1 MEVSSL
7 ASVNQCSCR
16 TPTQETG
23 NRRAASL
30 SWRTMRGRVYAGTS
44 GFAYKTWKPG
54 FYPPRLKAADMLR
67 YYAERLPSVEINNT
81 FYRMPT
87 EKLVSTWRDE
97 TVESFV
103 FTLKAPQRITH
114 IARLRDV
121 ADPLAYFLKSARS
134 LGPRLGC
141 ILFQC
146 PPYLR
151 YEPAL
156 LDGFLASLPDDG
168 LRFAMEFRHASWGD
182 EEVRTKLAA
191 RSIAWCTV
199 DAEDSHP
206 RVEQT
211 AQAFVYLRL
220 RKPVYDEASLSA
232 WAACLDPILDRGAD
246 VYVYFKHEDDPA
258 GVEYARGLLRR
269 LVVG

>member
-1 MEVSSL
+1 
-7 ASVNQCSCR
+7 
-16 TPTQETG
+16 
-23 NRRAASL
+23 
-30 SWRTMRGRVYAGTS
+30 MRGRVYAGTS

-87 EKLVSTWRDE
+87 EKLVSSWRDE
-97 TVESFV
+97 TAESFV

-156 LDGFLASLPDDG
+156 LDGFLASLPEDG

-182 EEVRTKLAA
+182 EEVRIKLAA
-191 RSIAWCTV
+191 RSISWCTV
-199 DAEDSHP
+199 DTEDSHP

-211 AQAFVYLRL
+211 AQGFVYLRL
-220 RKPVYDEASLSA
+220 RKPVYDESTLTA

-258 GVEYARGLLRR
+258 GVEYARSLLRR
-269 LVVG
+269 LVVGWHAP